1 MPRIFCIGDI
11 HGCSATL
18 DALLTSEICLKKSD
32 KIIFLGD
39 YIDRGYDSKGVVD
52 IILDLDAKNYDVTCL
67 MGNHEE
73 MFIESHEDD
82 DIYEHWVLKCG
93 GDVTLSS
100 FNILTYEELSESY
113 KYFFNTL
120 LHFKTLKNKYIMV
133 HAGINF
139 SHSNIFEDRYTM
151 LWGRNTSINHDII
164 KDRKIIHGHTPQ
176 TLLKTIEQLQKISEE
191 KIINL
196 DTGCVFSDS
205 EGLGYL
211 TALELNSM
219 QLYSNANVDF

>member
-1 MPRIFCIGDI
+1 LSRIFCVGDI

-18 DALLTSEICLKKSD
+18 DTLLTNEICLNKSD

-39 YIDRGYDSKGVVD
+39 YIDRGPDSKTVLD

-73 MFIESHEDD
+73 MFIESHQDD
-82 DIYEHWVLKCG
+82 EIYEHWVLKCG
-93 GDVTLSS
+93 GNVTLSS
-100 FNILTYEELSESY
+100 FNILTYEDLSESY

-120 LHFKTLKNKYIMV
+120 LHFKTLNNKYIMV

-139 SHSNIFEDRYTM
+139 SYANIFEDRNTM
-151 LWGRNTSINHDII
+151 LWGRNTNINHDIL

-176 TLLKTIEQLQKISEE
+176 SFEKTSQQLQMISED
-191 KIINL
+191 KIINI
-196 DTGCVFSDS
+196 DTGCVFCNSN
-205 EGLGYL
+205 GLGRL

-219 QLYSNANVDF
+219 QLYSAINIE